1 MNTLTKTL
9 LVILAHPDDE
19 SFGSGGTLSKYAHEG
34 VAVHYLCGTRGESGT
49 VDAEKL
55 NGFKNVAEL
64 RTSELMCASKEL
76 GLAGVQFLGYRDSG
90 MVGSDDNTNV
100 ESLNSAPLDEV
111 AQRIIGYIEK
121 LKPDAIVTHDQYGG
135 YGHPDHIKL
144 HLATVR
150 AYAMHYGVQL
160 GYQPDGLMKLASN
173 PQPITHNAPRLYFT
187 AFPKG
192 LVKFGV
198 RVMPLLRQ
206 DPRKFGRNK
215 DIDLVKIAS
224 WDVPATVQINTKA
237 YVAMKEKASAC
248 HASQQAPAQQNRF
261 VRFMFRRNAGKEFYA
276 RAYPPV
282 TSGEPKEQ
290 GFFSA

>member
-1 MNTLTKTL
+1 MKTL

-19 SFGSGGTLSKYAHEG
+19 SFGSGGTLSKYAHEN
-34 VAVHYLCGTRGESGT
+34 VAVHYVCGTRGESGT
-49 VDAEKL
+49 VDADKL
-55 NGFKNVAEL
+55 NGFQNVAEL

-76 GLAGVQFLGYRDSG
+76 GLAGVHFLGYRDSG
-90 MVGSDDNTNV
+90 MVGSDDNQLN
-100 ESLNSAPLDEV
+100 ESLHAAPLDDV
-111 AQRIIGYIEK
+111 AQRIIGFIDQ
-121 LKPDAIVTHDQYGG
+121 LKPDVIVTHDQYGG

-150 AYAMHYGVQL
+150 AYKIKYNIQL
-160 GYQPDGLMKLASN
+160 DYQPDGLMTLAN
-173 PQPITHNAPRLYFT
+173 NQQPITNNSAPRLYFT

-198 RVMPLLRQ
+198 RVMPWLRQ

-224 WDVPATVQINTKA
+224 WDVPATVQINTKE
-237 YVAMKEKASAC
+237 YVIHKEKASAC
-248 HASQQAPAQQNRF
+248 HASQQAPAQQNFFIRL
-261 VRFMFRRNAGKEFYA
+261 MFRRNAGKEFYA

-282 TSGEPKEQ
+282 ASGEVKEQ
-290 GFFSA
+290 SLLGD